1 MITNN
6 IIDNKKERLTS
17 QKKIILD
24 YLRKV
29 KTHPT
34 AYQVYSAV
42 KKKLPRIS
50 LGTVYRILEGF
61 GEKSQAQKIFNQ
73 VSHYDGDLSLHSH
86 FICEKCKK
94 ITDIFDDFNIK
105 NKKIKVGKIKKY
117 QIYIYGVCK
126 KCQRK

>member
-1 MITNN
+1 MA
-6 IIDNKKERLTS
+6 DNKIERLTS

-24 YLRKV
+24 YLKAD

-34 AYQVYSAV
+34 AQGVYLAI

-61 GEKSQAQKIFNQ
+61 NGKNQVQKIFSE

-86 FICEKCKK
+86 FICEKCQK
-94 ITDIFDDFNIK
+94 IFDIFDEFNIK

-117 QIYIYGVCK
+117 QVYIYGVCK
-126 KCQRK
+126 NCQKK